1 LFEYTKEVTYR
12 DSMQMD
18 VTNPEHRNGYWFFC
32 KRQEWSNEEEVRLV
46 LQRGKGS
53 KVKIDPDW
61 LTRVI
66 LGKDMADGNRTLIR
80 EWATLR
86 KPSLIVA
93 EAYYDGLHQTI
104 RLR

>member
-1 LFEYTKEVTYR
+1 
-12 DSMQMD
+12 MQMD

-46 LQRGKGS
+46 LARGKGS
-53 KVKIDPDW
+53 KVKIDPHC

-66 LGKDMADGNRTLIR
+66 FGKDMTDGNRKLIR
-80 EWATLR
+80 EWAYQR
-86 KPSLIVA
+86 KPELTVA
-93 EAYYDGLHQTI
+93 DAYYDVLHQVI